1 MLEQGAFPL
10 QPNRNALQ
18 RITLWIMRVMLV
30 SDIKSRPQY
39 SGLHPD
45 PFAKHHLIASEG
57 EGAHVVE
64 DLFRCAPNSFRAHAT
79 ILFAAGASAP
89 TDHAARLQALAAQ
102 ATHLA
107 PTVPTL
113 LVRLNAL
120 LARATM
126 GTRLYIA
133 GTEGFIG
140 QVMQMALGHGMD
152 HQTVSTEH
160 RGSLARRVQCVHCK
174 GIIEHVTTQVVSCV
188 HCGIPLQV
196 RDHYSRRLAA
206 FMGLSI
212 DAEAPGE
219 VPPAQEIYR

>member
-1 MLEQGAFPL
+1 MLAPG
-10 QPNRNALQ
+10 
-18 RITLWIMRVMLV
+18 
-30 SDIKSRPQY
+30 IKSRPRY

-57 EGAHVVE
+57 EGALVVE
-64 DLFRCAPNSFRAHAT
+64 DLFRRAPSGFRAHAT
-79 ILFAAGASAP
+79 ILFAAGACAP
-89 TDHAARLQALAAQ
+89 ADHATRLRALGAQ
-102 ATHLA
+102 ANLLA

-113 LVRLNAL
+113 LVQLNAL
-120 LARATM
+120 LAGATM
-126 GTRLYIA
+126 GTRLYAA

-140 QVMQMALGHGMD
+140 QVLQMALGHGMD
-152 HQTVSTEH
+152 HQSVVTEH

-174 GIIEHVTTQVVSCV
+174 GIIEDVTSQVVICA
-188 HCGIPLQV
+188 HCGVPLQV

-206 FMGLSI
+206 FMAVSV

>member
-1 MLEQGAFPL
+1 
-10 QPNRNALQ
+10 
-18 RITLWIMRVMLV
+18 MLV
-30 SDIKSRPQY
+30 SGIKSRPQY

-57 EGAHVVE
+57 EGALVVE
-64 DLFRCAPNSFRAHAT
+64 ELFTRAPNSFRANAT
-79 ILFAAGASAP
+79 ILLAGGASAAA
-89 TDHAARLQALAAQ
+89 DHAVRLQALGAQ
-102 ATHLA
+102 ATYLA
-107 PTVPTL
+107 PTVPML

-126 GTRLYIA
+126 GTRLYAA

-140 QVMQMALGHGMD
+140 QVMQMALDHGMD
-152 HQTVSTEH
+152 HQSVSTEH

-174 GIIEHVTTQVVSCV
+174 GITEHVTTHVVACA

-196 RDHYSRRLAA
+196 RDHYSRRLGA
-206 FMGLSI
+206 FMGVSI
-212 DAEAPGE
+212 DAEVPGE